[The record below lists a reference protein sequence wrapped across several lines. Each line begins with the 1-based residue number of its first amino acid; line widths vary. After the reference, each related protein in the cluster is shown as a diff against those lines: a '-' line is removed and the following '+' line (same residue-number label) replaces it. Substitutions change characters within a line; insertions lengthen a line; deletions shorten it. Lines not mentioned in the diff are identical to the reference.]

1 MHMKKLLRVLLVL
14 FIAAGLMPMQ
24 VMAEETGETAETFEK
39 PYDYS
44 ITVVYHACGGKFGT
58 SWMRTAHRNW
68 KRGLPVSHRR

>member
-1 MHMKKLLRVLLVL
+1 MKKLLRVLLVL

-58 SWMRTAHRNW
+58 SLYGVSADRTSREAFAT
-68 KRGLPVSHRR
+68 VSG